1 MKRTTYILLGV
12 LLALLAG
19 MSGTIILMSML
30 STPYKHSK
38 IFLKGEE
45 RMKPLP
51 SCKVVRLVEDW
62 TVYKYNENISYRIL
76 PDAHN
81 LVVASADSAVGSFVY
96 PSGLEEFLRFEQ
108 KGDTLDIVYGFPP
121 EKLKKLA
128 DDHELDYSTSLVIS
142 PVRLCLPDGVKLLR
156 VNLQTSYTRV
166 QGMRRDSFALD
177 LLRNSHLEFDG
188 AHFRALSVKS
198 REMTFVSGSVES
210 LYLNL
215 DDIRKMTVVPDSFRI
230 DTEYLSGTSNVN
242 FHANP
247 QECRR
252 IVWIPLTKKAMLNL
266 KMKDRTEILLHE
278 YSSLI
283 SY

>member
-1 MKRTTYILLGV
+1 MKRTTYIILGV

-19 MSGTIILMSML
+19 MSGTIIYWGTQGRNYSGG
-30 STPYKHSK
+30 
-38 IFLKGEE
+38 IVRLKGED

-51 SCKVVRLVEDW
+51 SCKVVRLVEDR

-81 LVVASADSAVGSFVY
+81 LVVTSADSAVGSFVY

-142 PVRLCLPDGVKLLR
+142 PVRLCLPDGVELLR
-156 VNLQTSYTRV
+156 ANLQTSYTTL

-177 LLRNSHLEFDG
+177 LLRNSHLELDG

-198 REMTFVSGSVES
+198 GEMAFVSGSVES

-215 DDIRKMTVVPDSFRI
+215 DGMRKMTVVPDSFRI

-252 IVWIPLTKKAMLNL
+252 ILWNPVSKDARLNL
-266 KMKDRTEILLHE
+266 IMKSRSEILLRE
-278 YSSLI
+278 
-283 SY
+283 

>member
-38 IFLKGEE
+38 IFLKGED

-51 SCKVVRLVEDW
+51 SCKVVRLVEDR

-121 EKLKKLA
+121 EKLEKLA
-128 DDHELDYSTSLVIS
+128 DDHKLDYSTSLVIS
-142 PVRLCLPDGVKLLR
+142 PVRLCLPDGVELLR
-156 VNLQTSYTRV
+156 VDLQTSYATV

-177 LLRNSHLEFDG
+177 LLRNSHLELDG

-215 DDIRKMTVVPDSFRI
+215 DNMRRMAVVPDSFRI

-252 IVWIPLTKKAMLNL
+252 LLWTPLSEDARLNL
-266 KMKDRTEILLHE
+266 IMKSRSEILLRE
-278 YSSLI
+278 
-283 SY
+283 